1 MHHTLDPSAPHS
13 LAFCASV
20 DTRETYWK
28 DEAKD
33 PDEARKYTSD
43 MAAFYTYNGKDC
55 CVTKELIDG
64 YYTRLLAER
73 RTTSMGDTTALD
85 FYLHHYAEVFRP
97 LLELMAAGVRVDST
111 QRARRYGELVGR
123 VSELKTQ
130 ILAQQVH
137 HNVEVG
143 TSKSSPRRIRR
154 LLFRVETLDLNPS
167 VS

>member
-1 MHHTLDPSAPHS
+1 
-13 LAFCASV
+13 
-20 DTRETYWK
+20 
-28 DEAKD
+28 
-33 PDEARKYTSD
+33 

-85 FYLHHYAEVFRP
+85 FYLRHYAEVFRP

-111 QRARRYGELVGR
+111 QRARRYDELVGR

-130 ILAQQVH
+130 IVSNKGKAGKLGHLSVKTKEYEQTQT
-137 HNVEVG
+137 G
-143 TSKSSPRRIRR
+143 YPSSVLSLQI
-154 LLFRVETLDLNPS
+154 S
-167 VS
+167 